1 MKTLEDLHFPQY
13 PGRPVKGECY
23 NSTSCIAII
32 VNNRCD
38 TTSFFLYTSPSLRQP
53 TAPVT
58 CKVAFGTGLS
68 VGFYSMHTEYS
79 QEKDLKEYPTPEGKN
94 IKLKNIYTDR

>member
-1 MKTLEDLHFPQY
+1 LKTLEDLHFPQY
-13 PGRPVKGECY
+13 PGRPVIGQCY
-23 NSTSCIAII
+23 NSTSCIAITL
-32 VNNRCD
+32 NNRCG

-68 VGFYSMHTEYS
+68 VGFYSMHTEHS
-79 QEKDLKEYPTPEGKN
+79 QQKDLMEYSTQQGKY
-94 IKLKNIYTDR
+94 IKLKIKIYR